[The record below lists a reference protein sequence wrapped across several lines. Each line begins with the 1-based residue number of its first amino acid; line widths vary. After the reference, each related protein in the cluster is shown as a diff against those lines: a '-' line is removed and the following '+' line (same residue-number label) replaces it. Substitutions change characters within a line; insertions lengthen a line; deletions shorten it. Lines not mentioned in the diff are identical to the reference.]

1 MPGFNYV
8 TAVLLGVPESL
19 ILVFLA
25 YALMGLKVDPM
36 RIVVLALIHLGMLIV
51 IRNLAPFPAHTLF
64 SLAMMPVLLCIYEN
78 IPLKAAAV
86 GWGTAVGVL
95 LVLESTVL
103 CLFVVGGFSPEMFA
117 VQPWRTIV
125 GLPHVLAMAALA
137 LWIHRRKGVKRFKE
151 ILSA

>member
-1 MPGFNYV
+1 MPGFNFV
-8 TAVLLGVPESL
+8 TAVLQGVPESL

-64 SLAMMPVLLCIYEN
+64 SLAMMPVLLCLWES
-78 IPLKAAAV
+78 IPLKAAVIAWGAV
-86 GWGTAVGVL
+86 MGLLAVF
-95 LVLESTVL
+95 ESAAL
-103 CLFVVGGFSPEMFA
+103 WLFLVGGLPLEMFA

-125 GLPHVLAMAALA
+125 GLPHVLAMAVLA
-137 LWIHRRKGVKRFKE
+137 LWIHRRRGVGFFKE